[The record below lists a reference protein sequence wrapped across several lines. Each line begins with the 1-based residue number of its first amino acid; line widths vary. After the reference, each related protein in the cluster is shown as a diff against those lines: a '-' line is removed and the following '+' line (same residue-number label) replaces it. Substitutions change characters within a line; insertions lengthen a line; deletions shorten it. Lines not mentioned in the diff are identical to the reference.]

1 MAVCRTCA
9 EAEDT
14 EERRRGYKGRMR
26 AWFAATNAALDSAA
40 ARWACLGCTL
50 SLYACEESERNCLLE
65 VGCTSQEKL

>member
-9 EAEDT
+9 EQEDT
-14 EERRRGYKGRMR
+14 EERRRGYKGKMR

-50 SLYACEESERNCLLE
+50 SLYVCEDVE
-65 VGCTSQEKL
+65 